1 LIWQQAAFWHP
12 TAECDLV
19 MKEGVTEGLST
30 LSDAGVGSKSPNDGK
45 CKGYRFRNN
54 GGTSASAIAA
64 AITAAQ

>member
-1 LIWQQAAFWHP
+1 
-12 TAECDLV
+12 

-45 CKGYRFRNN
+45 CKGYCFRNH
-54 GGTSASAIAA
+54 GGTSASVIAA